1 MRFSTTQKLVILG
14 FKQVQFYTFYIG
26 LKPCKKEGKFWKKKK
41 NLSPLCQVSQLDKM
55 VVTFRSLLKAK
66 AVDAAKIAIKC

>member
-1 MRFSTTQKLVILG
+1 MQKGREILKG
-14 FKQVQFYTFYIG
+14 
-26 LKPCKKEGKFWKKKK
+26 EKK